1 MAGFRIQ
8 KPYSMPEEEVRE
20 AAQGL
25 AKRLEREHG
34 VRSRWENDH
43 LVSIRGSGID
53 GKLSFHDGNID
64 VSVKL
69 GFLAS
74 AFQGILRAE
83 VQRYLD
89 EHIS

>member
-1 MAGFRIQ
+1 MAGFRLQ
-8 KPYSMPEEEVRE
+8 KPYSMPKEEVRE
-20 AAQGL
+20 AAEGL
-25 AKRLEREHG
+25 AKKLEREHG
-34 VRSRWENDH
+34 VRYRWQGDT
-43 LVSIRGSGID
+43 VSIRGAGID
-53 GKLSFHDGNID
+53 GRLSFHDGLID

-74 AFQGILRAE
+74 AFQGVLRSE